1 MIFRLPAI
9 SRDHPKEDAV
19 RRYPARKGLA
29 ADARLRGTVVM
40 LAAAARS
47 SGGTMAIT
55 YELRVGTSICER
67 RLLASSKATAQLNEG
82 MKGIRIKSRFAGR
95 CVNTMV
101 FTKPKRS
108 AIRTAA
114 R

>member
-1 MIFRLPAI
+1 MIFSPPAI
-9 SRDHPKEDAV
+9 TSGHPKEDMLS
-19 RRYPARKGLA
+19 RYPARNGPA

-47 SGGTMAIT
+47 SGGTIAIT

-67 RLLASSKATAQLNEG
+67 GLLASSKATAQLNEG